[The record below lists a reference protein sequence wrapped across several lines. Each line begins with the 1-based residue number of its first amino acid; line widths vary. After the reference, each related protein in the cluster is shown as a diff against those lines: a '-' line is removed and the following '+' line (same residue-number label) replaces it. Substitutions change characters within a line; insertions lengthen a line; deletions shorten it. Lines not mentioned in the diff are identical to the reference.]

1 MLVVREFFYFL
12 VNGSILGV
20 VFLILQFIVYKILGD
35 SSDFAYVSSI
45 ILSYIP
51 LIFINFF
58 LQRRIIFKKDGI
70 FVKFLLSNIFI
81 VLIISSISPFSRQLI
96 SSIFGLHYGD
106 YFGLIATVAF
116 LSIPSFLI
124 VKFWVFEKY

>member
-1 MLVVREFFYFL
+1 MLATREFFYFL

-20 VFLILQFIVYKILGD
+20 VLLIFQFIVFKILGD
-35 SSDFAYVSSI
+35 SSDFSYISSI
-45 ILSYIP
+45 ILSYVP

-58 LQRRIIFKKDGI
+58 LQRKIIFKKDGI
-70 FVKFLLSNIFI
+70 FLKFLLSNIFI
-81 VLIISSISPFSRQLI
+81 MLLISSISPFTRQLI
-96 SSIFGLHYGD
+96 SYIFGAHYGD
-106 YFGLIATVAF
+106 YFGLIATVGL

>member
-1 MLVVREFFYFL
+1 MSAVREFFYFL
-12 VNGSILGV
+12 VNASILGV

-35 SSDFAYVSSI
+35 SSDFTYVSSI

-58 LQRRIIFKKDGI
+58 LQRKIIFKKDGI

-81 VLIISSISPFSRQLI
+81 MLVISSLSPFIRQLI
-96 SSIFGLHYGD
+96 SSIFGSNYGD
-106 YFGLIATVAF
+106 YFGLIATVTF
-116 LSIPSFLI
+116 ISIPSFLI

>member
-1 MLVVREFFYFL
+1 MSAVREFFYFL
-12 VNGSILGV
+12 VNASILGV

-35 SSDFAYVSSI
+35 PSDFAYVSSI

-58 LQRRIIFKKDGI
+58 LQRKIIFKKDGI

-81 VLIISSISPFSRQLI
+81 MLMISSISPFTRQLI
-96 SSIFGLHYGD
+96 SSIFGSHYGD

-116 LSIPSFLI
+116 ISIPSLLI